1 MGIGPQLDDAMARAW
16 PSANSERVAG
26 WTLRYTGG
34 VTRRA
39 NSVLA
44 VGTPA
49 DVGAAIAAA
58 EAFYHRH
65 AAPPVFLISDASTPT
80 DVGAALAERGY
91 VEEAPTWIIHCA
103 VDRSSPS
110 AVAPAVWRVD
120 ATDSVTD
127 AWFDAYWAVEGG
139 RRGPDAEQIL
149 RDVLLQPPLP
159 TRFVT
164 VGDHRSVFAVG
175 QLVVVG
181 ESACLQCLATVPAH
195 RRQGAGAA
203 VVAALTR
210 EAASLGASVMF
221 GAVMADNEASLGLF
235 GRLGY
240 ERSHQY
246 RYFVR

>member
-1 MGIGPQLDDAMARAW
+1 MSELRW
-16 PSANSERVAG
+16 PNGATSRR
-26 WTLRYTGG
+26 LR
-34 VTRRA
+34 
-39 NSVLA
+39 
-44 VGTPA
+44 
-49 DVGAAIAAA
+49 
-58 EAFYHRH
+58 
-65 AAPPVFLISDASTPT
+65 
-80 DVGAALAERGY
+80 RGSS
-91 VEEAPTWIIHCA
+91 A

-110 AVAPAVWRVD
+110 AVAPAAWRVD

-210 EAASLGASVMF
+210 EAASLGASVTF